1 MKEGDCM
8 KLTEAQKKANRKWDK
23 ENMVTLACHVR
34 KEQAEKFKDFTGKFS
49 TIVLQTIGIDKFRFL
64 SFLIQAQ

>member
-1 MKEGDCM
+1 M

-34 KEQAEKFKDFTGKFS
+34 KEQAEKFKDFTAQKGKS
-49 TIVLQTIGIDKFRFL
+49 INQMLKEYVLEQIKESDE
-64 SFLIQAQ
+64 

>member
-34 KEQAEKFKDFTGKFS
+34 KEQAEEFKDIISKRGKTVNQS
-49 TIVLQTIGIDKFRFL
+49 LKDYVVSEIEKNKE
-64 SFLIQAQ
+64 

>member
-1 MKEGDCM
+1 M

-34 KEQAEKFKDFTGKFS
+34 KEQAEKFKDFTVQKGKS
-49 TIVLQTIGIDKFRFL
+49 VNQMLKEYVLEQIKESDE
-64 SFLIQAQ
+64 